1 VSEGRA
7 PRRRHREERPKRTVR
22 LRWKALILPVAAAVA
37 VIAILWFALAALRW
51 FSPAGD
57 SVTVPSFVGMQYD
70 DAQTAAKSA
79 HLDLH
84 IVARKPDYHA
94 RKDQIVGQL
103 PSAGG
108 HVREGRVVDVVV
120 SDGEPTTKVPN
131 VANMSVRDA
140 TVTLENARLDVG
152 AVSNQYNTDVAE
164 GTVLSQ
170 KPEALS
176 QVPAGT
182 KVDLVIAK
190 GRPVA
195 YAPNFVGMSIAAAA
209 AAAKDAHV
217 GLAAAV
223 QMPIAPSA
231 PPKGIVVAQDPPAGQ
246 QMKPNEKVELQ
257 VSGGGLPT
265 PVPSPSPSTAQATP
279 QSQSAAPVPEASSTN
294 LLSAPATPRGLR
306 VSVALPQSPQ
316 PVRTR
321 VVLLDATGSRTLYD
335 QVTRGG
341 FTLSFDL
348 TVTGAGT
355 LQTFVGDSLVNS
367 TPL

>member
-1 VSEGRA
+1 M
-7 PRRRHREERPKRTVR
+7 
-22 LRWKALILPVAAAVA
+22 LPAAAAISIVA
-37 VIAILWFALAALRW
+37 IVAFAIAALRW
-51 FSPAGD
+51 LSPAGD
-57 SVTVPSFVGMQYD
+57 SITVPSFVGMRYA
-70 DAQTAAKSA
+70 DALTAARSG

-94 RKDQIVGQL
+94 PKDQIVGQL
-103 PSAGG
+103 PAAGG

-140 TVTLENARLDVG
+140 TVTLQNSRLDVG
-152 AVSNQYNTDVAE
+152 KVTSQIDADVAE
-164 GTVLSQ
+164 ATVLSQ
-170 KPEALS
+170 SPEALS
-176 QVPAGT
+176 EVPAGT

-195 YAPNFVGMSIAAAA
+195 YAPNFVGMSITSAA

-217 GLAAAV
+217 LLASSV
-223 QMPIAPSA
+223 LMPITPSA
-231 PPKGIVVAQDPPAGQ
+231 PPKGIVVGQDPPPGQ
-246 QMKPNEKVELQ
+246 QMKPHERIALQ

-265 PVPSPSPSTAQATP
+265 PIPSPSPSPDLSSTQPQTATP
-279 QSQSAAPVPEASSTN
+279 APAASPTN
-294 LLSAPATPRGLR
+294 LLSAPSTPRGLR

-316 PVRTR
+316 AVRTR

-335 QVTRGG
+335 QSTRGG

-355 LQTFVGDSLVNS
+355 LQTFVGDALVNS